1 MVMSRYQMSA
11 TTSFGSMASRKKLLA
26 ASAGPTWLRYKTRS
40 ALVMATYATLRD
52 SRVCSKH
59 CQSGNSSRCNGM
71 CLFCVALMLLLVKCV
86 PIWVKCQYLKLP
98 LFRFYEFLTVSQV
111 LPDRCGH
118 RQMWAQTDAGK
129 DRCKHRQD
137 TSVQLVISVKQAIET
152 HRDSD
157 SWSGST
163 CHATEAS
170 CMPPKYP
177 LISIEMQ
184 LWLLSSDI
192 RPHHP
197 SRKHEEACL
206 LQVYPRGS
214 TRQVVPGFSVQPN
227 HETHHAL
234 QTLDGMHAA
243 QHQLQPEEEGIVG
256 LQLNA
261 EFALFFLKMFVA
273 FFLEYLGDD
282 EQNNQMARG

>member
-86 PIWVKCQYLKLP
+86 PIWVRCQYLKLP

-118 RQMWAQTDAGK
+118 RQMRVKTDASTDK
-129 DRCKHRQD
+129 TLLCSLS
-137 TSVQLVISVKQAIET
+137 SVSSKQLRHIAIQIA
-152 HRDSD
+152 
-157 SWSGST
+157 GVGLL
-163 CHATEAS
+163 A
-170 CMPPKYP
+170 
-177 LISIEMQ
+177 MQ
-184 LWLLSSDI
+184 LRHL
-192 RPHHP
+192 
-197 SRKHEEACL
+197 ACL
-206 LQVYPRGS
+206 QS
-214 TRQVVPGFSVQPN
+214 T
-227 HETHHAL
+227 H
-234 QTLDGMHAA
+234 
-243 QHQLQPEEEGIVG
+243 
-256 LQLNA
+256 
-261 EFALFFLKMFVA
+261 
-273 FFLEYLGDD
+273 
-282 EQNNQMARG
+282 